1 MKAIVIEAY
10 GSSDQLIEKEVPK
23 PVIKDNQVL
32 VELHATSINPIDWKL
47 REGYLQ
53 EQLPFEFPIILGWD
67 AAGIISEVGSNVKN
81 FQVGDHVFA
90 RPETTADGTYAEYTP
105 VDENLLAK
113 MPENLSFEEAAS
125 VPLTG
130 LTAWQCLVDFS
141 KIKSGDKVLIHA
153 GSGGVGNFAI
163 QIAKSFGAYVVS
175 TASGKNEEFLK
186 SLGVDKFINYKEENF
201 EEVIKDFDIVVDTMG
216 GEIQEKSFD
225 VLKKGGKL
233 VSIVQPPDEEV
244 AKSKGITAGFH
255 WLEPNGKQ
263 LAELGNLIK
272 KEQVKTN
279 VGHTF
284 TLSQQGLRDA
294 HKLSESHHAKG
305 KIVIKIK

>member
-23 PVIKDNQVL
+23 PTIKDDQVL
-32 VELHATSINPIDWKL
+32 LELHATSINPIDWKL

-53 EQLPFEFPIILGWD
+53 EKLPFEFPIILGWD
-67 AAGIISEVGSNVKN
+67 AAGTIIDVGSHISN
-81 FQVGDHVFA
+81 FSIGDSVFA
-90 RPETTADGTYAEYTP
+90 RPETTANGTYAEYTAI
-105 VDENLLAK
+105 DEDLLAK

-125 VPLTG
+125 VPLAG
-130 LTAWQCLVDFS
+130 LTAWQCLVDFCNV
-141 KIKSGDKVLIHA
+141 KPDDKVLIHA
-153 GSGGVGNFAI
+153 GSGGVGSFAI
-163 QIAKSFGAYVVS
+163 QIAKSFDAYVAS
-175 TASGKNEEFLK
+175 TASGKNEAFLTE
-186 SLGVDKFINYKEENF
+186 LGVDHFINYQEENF
-201 EEVIKDFDIVVDTMG
+201 EEVISDFDIVVDTLG
-216 GEIQEKSFD
+216 AEIQEKSFD

-244 AKSKGITAGFH
+244 IKSKGITAGYH

-272 KEQVKTN
+272 KEQVVTN

-284 TLSQQGLRDA
+284 PLTQEGIREA
-294 HKLSESHHAKG
+294 HILSESHHAKG
-305 KIVIKIK
+305 KIVIGIK

>member
-23 PVIKDNQVL
+23 PTIKDDQVL
-32 VELHATSINPIDWKL
+32 LELHATSINPIDWKL

-53 EQLPFEFPIILGWD
+53 EKLPFEFPIILGWD
-67 AAGIISEVGSNVKN
+67 AAGTIIDVGSHISN
-81 FQVGDHVFA
+81 FSIGDSVFA
-90 RPETTADGTYAEYTP
+90 RPETTANGTYAEYTAI
-105 VDENLLAK
+105 DEDLLAK

-125 VPLTG
+125 VPLAG
-130 LTAWQCLVDFS
+130 LTAWQCLVDFCNV
-141 KIKSGDKVLIHA
+141 KPDDKVLIHA
-153 GSGGVGNFAI
+153 GSGGVGSFAI
-163 QIAKSFGAYVVS
+163 QIAKSFDAYVAS
-175 TASGKNEEFLK
+175 TASGKNEAFLTE
-186 SLGVDKFINYKEENF
+186 LGVDHFINYQEENF
-201 EEVIKDFDIVVDTMG
+201 EEVISDFDIVVDTLG
-216 GEIQEKSFD
+216 AEIQEKSFD

-244 AKSKGITAGFH
+244 IKSKGITAGYH

-272 KEQVKTN
+272 KEQVVTN

-284 TLSQQGLRDA
+284 PLTQKGIREA
-294 HKLSESHHAKG
+294 HILSESHHAKG
-305 KIVIKIK
+305 KIVIGIK